1 MPHFRL
7 RRNWWIRLRLI
18 LRKENH
24 KKIGGYSC
32 RLSKLKKNRL
42 MPNMHS
48 GIQVTYLK
56 QHVTTC
62 LRSSST
68 NRDIH
73 HCCLTFWSETATPYY
88 NDSELSWS
96 GFEHPI
102 PCIRER
108 VFAQETYTTVPA
120 TGVYFM
126 WRRLFSNV
134 L

>member
-7 RRNWWIRLRLI
+7 RRNWWMLPTSDLKK
-18 LRKENH
+18 RKTL
-24 KKIGGYSC
+24 KIGGYSC
-32 RLSKLKKNRL
+32 RLGKIRL
-42 MPNMHS
+42 MPNMQS
-48 GIQVTYLK
+48 GILKVTYLK

-88 NDSELSWS
+88 NDLELSWS

-102 PCIRER
+102 PFIRD
-108 VFAQETYTTVPA
+108 
-120 TGVYFM
+120 
-126 WRRLFSNV
+126 RRLRLNIRNIHNCSCHRCLLHV
-134 L
+134 ARVV